1 MLIQYIRK
9 GHNRPVGCL
18 VAVKRKDG
26 EVVISYSL
34 CRKGDRFSKDLAK
47 KIALGRA
54 HSWSEQEHRKDTL
67 PSSLG
72 SSMSDFTKRAER
84 YFKMSKNEMI
94 CYG

>member
-18 VAVKRKDG
+18 VAVKREDG
-26 EVVISYSL
+26 EVVIAYSL
-34 CRKGDRFSKDLAK
+34 CRKGDKFSKNLAK

-54 HSWSEQEHRKDTL
+54 ESWSEQEHLKDIL
-67 PSSLG
+67 PRSLY

-84 YFKMSKNEMI
+84 YFKMRKDEMI